1 MAYIRDAIAAHVQDN
16 LNKKVVNS
24 FTSYSPIWYFLG
36 AGDTYDRQNP
46 YLDGD
51 AGAGHPS
58 KAKFFGSAM
67 GMSSAEK
74 IQKLGS
80 MDHQI
85 SFVKSEPND
94 GTNVTYGGSA
104 PTAAAFAEDN
114 AGTAEFRWTHFME
127 PLKFRKHSLQ
137 FAKGDT
143 QVRSIVDSM
152 SRPVVERMF
161 KRVSTDFWTGSLSS
175 ANQDLRVWGGVLG
188 IEHQVNDQNGSESVW
203 GRVDRAVETELEANV
218 LAAGTDIG
226 DSSTVSL
233 DMIRRVNHGFT
244 KESGGDFEGIAT
256 KTVDGRGAYC
266 VITHPQIF
274 QSLAAESEGHYQIHQ
289 NGIPNSGLGGFKRP
303 IIEYDSAY
311 ITYDPFCPAGKMY
324 LLYLDAWSLEVQQGM
339 DWTFT
344 GLQDN
349 SKLEYGGA
357 LIEWG
362 YYEYMPRF
370 ICHAPHLQTV
380 ITGLTSAV

>member
-1 MAYIRDAIAAHVQDN
+1 MAYIREAIAAHIQDN
-16 LNKKVVNS
+16 LNKKIVNS
-24 FTSYSPIWYFLG
+24 FTTYSPLWYFLG
-36 AGDTYDRQNP
+36 AGSTYDRQNP
-46 YLDGD
+46 YVNGD
-51 AGAGHPS
+51 QGAGRPS

-74 IQKLGS
+74 MQKLGS

-85 SFVKSEPND
+85 SFVKSEPDD
-94 GTNVTYGGSA
+94 GGTVTYGGTA

-114 AGTAEFRWTHFME
+114 AGTAEFRWTHYME
-127 PLKFRKHSLQ
+127 PLKFRKHALQ

-143 QVRSIVDSM
+143 QVRSIVDQM
-152 SRPVVERMF
+152 SRPVQERMF
-161 KRVSTDFWTGSLSS
+161 KRISTDFWTGSLNST
-175 ANQDLRVWGGVLG
+175 AQNQRVWQGVIG
-188 IEHQVNDQNGSESVW
+188 VENQVNENDTW
-203 GRVDRAVETELEANV
+203 GRVDRSTETELNANV

-226 DSSTVSL
+226 DSTTVNL
-233 DMIRRVNHGFT
+233 DMIRRINHGFT

-256 KTVDGRGAYC
+256 KTTDGRGAYC
-266 VITHPQIF
+266 VITHPQIY
-274 QSLAAESEGHYQIHQ
+274 QSLAAESQGHYQIHQ
-289 NGIPNSGLGGFKRP
+289 SGIPGSGLGGFKKP
-303 IIEYDSAY
+303 IIEYDTSY

-324 LLYLDAWSLEVQQGM
+324 LLYLDAWSLEVQQGY

-349 SKLEYGGA
+349 SKLQYGGD